1 MRRFIIMLPVGVAGL
16 LALAGFFVVAPNS
29 PTASVYPTAVQNY
42 DAPTARSEGCVFG
55 QTCVQAQF
63 CAGST
68 DPTEG
73 CEYETPSRCHGCI
86 E

>member
-1 MRRFIIMLPVGVAGL
+1 MRRFISILSLAGL
-16 LALAGFFVVAPNS
+16 LVLVGFFVAAPNV
-29 PTASVYPTAVQNY
+29 PLASAYPTALQNF
-42 DAPTARSEGCVFG
+42 DSHTARVDGCVFG

-68 DPTEG
+68 DPYEG
-73 CEYETPSRCHGCI
+73 CEYNPAGTQCTGCI